1 MLGTNDLLQGRNV
14 TASEVALRMKCF
26 LEAVIQTNPNVLLIA
41 PPNMQ
46 PGAWVTEERLVRESL
61 KLGEEY
67 RKVAGELGIAFLDA
81 GQWEIALAFDG
92 VHFSEEGH
100 RMFAQNITS
109 QTYTFKPDF

>member
-1 MLGTNDLLQGRNV
+1 
-14 TASEVALRMKCF
+14 
-26 LEAVIQTNPNVLLIA
+26 
-41 PPNMQ
+41 
-46 PGAWVTEERLVRESL
+46 
-61 KLGEEY
+61 
-67 RKVAGELGIAFLDA
+67 VAGELGIAFLDA